1 MSKIAYDP
9 VKDRFAR
16 LIRKSRFL
24 RTVFYR
30 VLDLFFLRS
39 WYVRSVIRRY
49 AGEIDRK
56 GSWDLLDAGCGFGQY
71 DRFLLNRFNNI
82 SVTAIDVKEDY
93 LDDCRS
99 YFSSDIEAGRIRF
112 KKDDLLELNYDR
124 QFDFTI
130 CIDVL
135 EHIHEDR
142 TAIRNLANAL
152 KPGGYFLMH
161 SPSHFAESDAG
172 EEDTFVGEHART
184 GYSREEITEK
194 IKKAGM
200 KPEEVVYTYG
210 PRGHFAWVMLIKYP
224 MLWFTRFKLL
234 ALPLVFAYY
243 LLTLPVGLLLM
254 KLDMNDDHTR
264 GTGIYALARKPE

>member
-16 LIRKSRFL
+16 LIRNSRFL

-56 GSWDLLDAGCGFGQY
+56 GPWDLLDAGCGFGQY
-71 DRFLLNRFNNI
+71 DRFLLNYFRNI

-93 LDDCRS
+93 LDDCRN
-99 YFSSDIEAGRIRF
+99 YFSSDMDTGRIRF
-112 KKDDLLELNYDR
+112 KKEDLLELNYDN

-135 EHIHEDR
+135 EHIYEDR
-142 TAIRNLANAL
+142 TAIRNLANSL
-152 KPGGYFLMH
+152 RPGGYFLMH

-184 GYSREEITEK
+184 GYSREEIAEK
-194 IKKAGM
+194 LREAGM
-200 KPEEVVYTYG
+200 EPEEVVYTYG
-210 PRGHFAWVMLIKYP
+210 PKGHFAWVMLIKYP
-224 MLWFTRFKLL
+224 MLWFNKIKLL
-234 ALPLVFAYY
+234 ALPLVLVYY

-254 KLDMNDDHTR
+254 KWDMKDDHTR
-264 GTGIYALARKPE
+264 GTGIYALARKPG